1 MESWTVG
8 KFENFGVPPLY
19 SRYNLPPLVEI
30 VLTNLPKSGSATPG
44 DNRPGKYKRKK
55 TKCHNIEML
64 SIEMRPQAMNE
75 SYMFHN

>member
-1 MESWTVG
+1 MPII
-8 KFENFGVPPLY
+8 FGGQ
-19 SRYNLPPLVEI
+19 NLPLLVEI
-30 VLTNLPKSGSATPG
+30 GLIDLPKSGSAIPR
-44 DNRPGKYKRKK
+44 DDRPGKYKRKK